1 MESWKGGLW
10 GQRVDH
16 GEPHLLLHD
25 GHGGPRQQEGLE
37 RHQVPERVLHLVA
50 AGDDVGPGLADGA
63 EEDRPGRGD
72 EDRVS
77 SPRTR
82 DEAVGRCEE
91 TGAERDRGGAQE
103 AGRGRGQRRKHTHEG
118 QVDDRPHPPFGGDCE
133 PSGGWETTRNESEG
147 FKNIGQGVK

>member
-1 MESWKGGLW
+1 MLTREQGYTHPDGELERGLW

-72 EDRVS
+72 EDGVV
-77 SPRTR
+77 TQ
-82 DEAVGRCEE
+82 D
-91 TGAERDRGGAQE
+91 Q
-103 AGRGRGQRRKHTHEG
+103 GRGRGAL
-118 QVDDRPHPPFGGDCE
+118 
-133 PSGGWETTRNESEG
+133 
-147 FKNIGQGVK
+147 